1 MPAERGRMMKKF
13 AGLIPEKWE
22 TIAPYYDALQKETVT
37 PENMDRWLQ
46 EWSDLHVV
54 LEDAMFAAY
63 RAVTENTADT
73 EAEQKYMHF
82 VEEIQPKVATAE
94 QLLAEKMLDI
104 SDSAIPENRLE
115 AVRRL
120 KNWAALYNEKNLAIE
135 TELSKIGHEYDKV
148 VGAMTVVIEGK
159 EQTMQQAG
167 EYQFNVDRG
176 LREKAWRTVQERWL
190 KDREALDRIYFE
202 MLPLRREMAKNAGFP
217 DFRAY
222 RWRKLSRFTYTPQDC
237 LALHEAIE
245 KEVIPVVQKYVNRKA
260 SQMSLKTLRPWDMDV
275 DALGRKALRPFET
288 VAQLEEGVQRI
299 FNQIDPALGS
309 HFSRMRDG
317 NLDLGSRRNK
327 APGAYCGGFHLT
339 GKPYIFANVIG
350 IHDDV
355 VTLLH
360 ESGHAFHF
368 VESAHLDNIW
378 DKGGMEAVNYEFGEV
393 ASMAMELL
401 AAPYIEKEKGG
412 FYEKHEADRARSEHL
427 LGIIEFLPYMSVVDS
442 FQHWVYAEAPENV
455 TAADCDAKWGELWD
469 RFMSWQDWSGL
480 ESEKVTGWHRKLH
493 IFHAPF
499 YYIEYGLAQLGAL
512 QIWRNALQDHAKA
525 LSQYRYAL
533 SLGNTKPLPE
543 LYQAAGARLAFDRA
557 TVAELMQL
565 VDQHLEKAL

>member
-1 MPAERGRMMKKF
+1 MMSRF
-13 AGLIPEKWE
+13 ASSGLVPEKWE
-22 TIAPYYDALQKETVT
+22 TIAPFYEALQKETVT
-37 PENMDRWLQ
+37 PDNMEGWLKQ
-46 EWSDLHVV
+46 WSDLHIV
-54 LEDAMFAAY
+54 LEDAIFAAY
-63 RAVTENTADT
+63 RAVSENTADA

-104 SDSAIPENRLE
+104 SDSAIPESKME

-120 KNWAALYNEKNLAIE
+120 KNWAALYNEKNLAIN
-135 TELSKIGHEYDKV
+135 TEIAKLGNEYDKT
-148 VGAMTVVIEGK
+148 VGAMTVAIDGK

-167 EYQFNVDRG
+167 EHQFNVDRNH
-176 LREKAWRTVQERWL
+176 REKAWHIVQERWL
-190 KDREALDRIYFE
+190 IDRAVLDQLFLE
-202 MLPLRREMAKNAGFP
+202 MLALRREIAGNAGFS
-217 DFRAY
+217 DFRDY
-222 RWRKLSRFTYTPQDC
+222 KWRNLSRFTYTPQDC

-245 KEVIPVVQKYVNRKA
+245 QEVIPVVRKYTTRKA
-260 SQMSLKTLRPWDMDV
+260 AQMSIKTLRPWDSNV

-288 VAQLEEGVQRI
+288 VAQLEDGIQRI
-299 FNQIDPALGS
+299 FNRIDPVLGS
-309 HFSRMRDG
+309 HFNRMRDG
-317 NLDLGSRRNK
+317 NLDLESRRNK
-327 APGAYCGGFHLT
+327 APGAYCGGFHQT

-350 IHDDV
+350 VHDDV

-368 VESAHLDNIW
+368 LESAHLDTIW

-401 AAPYIEKEKGG
+401 AAPYIEKEQGG
-412 FYEKHEADRARSEHL
+412 FYEADEARRARSEHL
-427 LGIIEFLPYMSVVDS
+427 LSIIKFLPYMSVVDS
-442 FQHWVYAEAPENV
+442 FQHWVYAEAPV
-455 TAADCDAKWGELWD
+455 QVSAAECDAKWGELWD
-469 RFMSWQDWSGL
+469 RFMGWEDWSGL
-480 ESEKVTGWHRKLH
+480 DNEKVSGWHRKLH
-493 IFHAPF
+493 IFHSPF

-565 VDQHLEKAL
+565 VDQQLEKTL